1 LAYLIND
8 ASEFVDEMTEGFV
21 AAYSHLVR
29 SVYGGVVRAQATPA
43 DRVAIVIGGGSG
55 HYPAFSGVVGPGL
68 AHGSAMGNVF
78 ASPSAQ
84 QIYNVCKSAAGKS
97 GVFMSYGNYAGDVMN
112 FNQAQDRLISEG
124 IPCKTVVV
132 TDDIMSASKSEIH
145 KRRGIA
151 GDLTV
156 FKIAG
161 AASDAGYSLDEVVRV
176 ATEANNRTRTIGVAF
191 SGCTLP
197 GADHPLFTVP
207 EGIMALGLGI
217 HGEPGLSE
225 APIPTANDLAE
236 DLVRRLLD
244 ETPSGCS
251 NDGARIVVLLNGLG
265 GVKYEELFVVYRS
278 VSKLL
283 KEKNIVIV
291 EPEVGEL
298 VTSFEMAGASL
309 TFTWL
314 NEELETLWAA
324 PAYTPAFK
332 KGSVQLTGSDGSFG
346 GTEILEEVIPHAS
359 AESISCATSLER
371 VIASIDATITK
382 NEAHLGQLDS
392 YAGDGDHGIG
402 MARGTHAALTSAKK
416 FVALKAGAGTLL
428 EKAGDSW
435 ADRAGGTSG
444 AIWGIILREIGK
456 ELGNSERPTPQ
467 VVAKSIVRASN
478 EVMSF
483 GKAQLG
489 DKTLVDA
496 LIPFAQT
503 LESEILAGKNL
514 GDAWE
519 SAARASAAAAESTS
533 TLLPKIGRARPHA
546 EKSVGHPDPG
556 AISFSM
562 ITSDLSALIREI
574 A

>member
-359 AESISCATSLER
+359 EESISCATSLER

>member
-1 LAYLIND
+1 
-8 ASEFVDEMTEGFV
+8 MTEGFV

-112 FNQAQDRLISEG
+112 LNQAQDRLISEG

-359 AESISCATSLER
+359 EESISCATSLER

>member
-1 LAYLIND
+1 
-8 ASEFVDEMTEGFV
+8 MTEGFV

>member
-1 LAYLIND
+1 
-8 ASEFVDEMTEGFV
+8 MTEGFV

-197 GADHPLFTVP
+197 GAAHPLFTVP

-382 NEAHLGQLDS
+382 NEAHLGRLDS

>member
-1 LAYLIND
+1 
-8 ASEFVDEMTEGFV
+8 MTEGFV
-21 AAYSHLVR
+21 AANSHLVR

-124 IPCKTVVV
+124 IQCKTVVV

-176 ATEANNRTRTIGVAF
+176 AMDANNRTRTIGVAF

-225 APIPTANDLAE
+225 AQIPTANDLAK
-236 DLVRRLLD
+236 DLIARLLE
-244 ETPSGCS
+244 ETPEGCS
-251 NDGARIVVLLNGLG
+251 NEGARIVVLLNGLG

-278 VSKLL
+278 VSLLL
-283 KEKNIVIV
+283 KEKNITIV

-346 GTEILEEVIPHAS
+346 GTEILEEVIPEAS
-359 AESISCATSLER
+359 AESISCAKNIEK

-382 NEAHLGQLDS
+382 NEVHLGQLDS

-402 MARGTHAALTSAKK
+402 MARGTHAALTGAKK
-416 FVALKAGAGTLL
+416 FVALNAGVGTTL

-456 ELGNSERPTPQ
+456 ELGDSAKPTPQ
-467 VVAKSIVRASN
+467 SVVKSIARAMN

-496 LIPFAQT
+496 LVPFAQT
-503 LESEILAGKNL
+503 LESEVSAGKSL
-514 GDAWE
+514 GNAWDT
-519 SAARASAAAAESTS
+519 AAKASVLAAESTS
-533 TLLPKIGRARPHA
+533 SLLPKIGRARPHA

-556 AISFSM
+556 AISFSL
-562 ITSDLSALIREI
+562 ITTDLSSLIREI
-574 A
+574 E

>member
-1 LAYLIND
+1 
-8 ASEFVDEMTEGFV
+8 MTEGFV

-382 NEAHLGQLDS
+382 NEAHLGRLDS